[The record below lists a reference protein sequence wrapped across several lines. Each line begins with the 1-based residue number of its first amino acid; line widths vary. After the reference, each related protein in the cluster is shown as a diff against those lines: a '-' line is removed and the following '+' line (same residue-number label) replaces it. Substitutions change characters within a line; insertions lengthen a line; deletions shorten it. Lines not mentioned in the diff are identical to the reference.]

1 MKKYIAEC
9 LGTFVLTFLGCG
21 TAMFLGC
28 GTPAG
33 LVGTAIAFGLA
44 VVAMAYTIGGISGCH
59 INPAITLGVAL
70 SGRMSWK
77 DACGYWCG
85 QIIGGILAGA
95 CLLLV
100 ANVVTPDLGAFAGA
114 NPAGLGANGVAH
126 AGGAGGAFL
135 VEVIATFLFVL
146 VVLGTTDAKVGAGN
160 FAGLA
165 IGLALQGSLSNFA
178 SGVMLIC
185 FRPVKVGEYITGG
198 GAEGTVQEISIFST
212 TILTVDNKVIVVPNS
227 AILNGNIVN
236 FSRMPERRVDMS
248 FSVSYGADFREV
260 KKLLTKIADSNDK
273 IIHDDKHAYGI
284 VVTDLAAPVMKIAV
298 RVWVKNADYFDVL
311 GKFTEDAKLAFDANK
326 VAPAAVPSLN
336 VLNSK

>member
-1 MKKYIAEC
+1 LGRIGIA
-9 LGTFVLTFLGCG
+9 TASFV
-21 TAMFLGC
+21 
-28 GTPAG
+28 
-33 LVGTAIAFGLA
+33 A
-44 VVAMAYTIGGISGCH
+44 V
-59 INPAITLGVAL
+59 
-70 SGRMSWK
+70 
-77 DACGYWCG
+77 
-85 QIIGGILAGA
+85 
-95 CLLLV
+95 
-100 ANVVTPDLGAFAGA
+100 LGA
-114 NPAGLGANGVAH
+114 
-126 AGGAGGAFL
+126 
-135 VEVIATFLFVL
+135 
-146 VVLGTTDAKVGAGN
+146 
-160 FAGLA
+160 AGLA

>member
-1 MKKYIAEC
+1 MAKDIAAAAQDTVTDVTNQVSTWVQQLKELAINNGLNCVYAIVILIFGIWFAGIFGRSITKFMTNRKIDPTISKFVGNIIKYGIIA
-9 LGTFVLTFLGCG
+9 FV
-21 TAMFLGC
+21 
-28 GTPAG
+28 
-33 LVGTAIAFGLA
+33 AIAALGRIGIATASFVA
-44 VVAMAYTIGGISGCH
+44 V
-59 INPAITLGVAL
+59 
-70 SGRMSWK
+70 
-77 DACGYWCG
+77 
-85 QIIGGILAGA
+85 
-95 CLLLV
+95 
-100 ANVVTPDLGAFAGA
+100 LGA
-114 NPAGLGANGVAH
+114 
-126 AGGAGGAFL
+126 
-135 VEVIATFLFVL
+135 
-146 VVLGTTDAKVGAGN
+146 
-160 FAGLA
+160 AGLA

-185 FRPVKVGEYITGG
+185 FRPIKVGEYVTGG
-198 GAEGTVQEISIFST
+198 
-212 TILTVDNKVIVVPNS
+212 VDNKVIVVPNS
-227 AILNGNIVN
+227 SILNGNIVN

-326 VAPAAVPSLN
+326 IAPAAVPSLN

>member
-1 MKKYIAEC
+1 MPQTATGNNLITITVDGADHNISKTV
-9 LGTFVLTFLGCG
+9 TFVGSIIKYG
-21 TAMFLGC
+21 I
-28 GTPAG
+28 
-33 LVGTAIAFGLA
+33 IAFVVIAALGRIGIATASFVA
-44 VVAMAYTIGGISGCH
+44 V
-59 INPAITLGVAL
+59 
-70 SGRMSWK
+70 
-77 DACGYWCG
+77 
-85 QIIGGILAGA
+85 
-95 CLLLV
+95 
-100 ANVVTPDLGAFAGA
+100 LGA
-114 NPAGLGANGVAH
+114 
-126 AGGAGGAFL
+126 
-135 VEVIATFLFVL
+135 
-146 VVLGTTDAKVGAGN
+146 
-160 FAGLA
+160 AGLA
-165 IGLALQGSLSNFA
+165 IGLALQGSLSNIA

-227 AILNGNIVN
+227 SILNGNIVN

-326 VAPAAVPSLN
+326 IAPAAVPSLN
-336 VLNSK
+336 VIK

>member
-1 MKKYIAEC
+1 MAKDITTDVTPQVSTWVQQLKELAINNGLNCVYAIVILVVGIWFAGIFGRGLTKFMTNRKIDPTISKFVGNIIKYGI
-9 LGTFVLTFLGCG
+9 
-21 TAMFLGC
+21 
-28 GTPAG
+28 
-33 LVGTAIAFGLA
+33 IAFVVIAALGRIGIATASFVA
-44 VVAMAYTIGGISGCH
+44 V
-59 INPAITLGVAL
+59 
-70 SGRMSWK
+70 
-77 DACGYWCG
+77 
-85 QIIGGILAGA
+85 
-95 CLLLV
+95 
-100 ANVVTPDLGAFAGA
+100 LGA
-114 NPAGLGANGVAH
+114 
-126 AGGAGGAFL
+126 
-135 VEVIATFLFVL
+135 
-146 VVLGTTDAKVGAGN
+146 
-160 FAGLA
+160 AGLA

-260 KKLLTKIADSNDK
+260 KKLL
-273 IIHDDKHAYGI
+273 YGI

>member
-1 MKKYIAEC
+1 MAKDITTAAQNTVPDVTNQVSTWVQQLKELAINNGLNCVHAIVILVVGIWFAGIFGRGLTKFMTNRKIDPTISKFVGNIIKYGI
-9 LGTFVLTFLGCG
+9 
-21 TAMFLGC
+21 
-28 GTPAG
+28 
-33 LVGTAIAFGLA
+33 IAFVVIAALGRIGIATASFVA
-44 VVAMAYTIGGISGCH
+44 V
-59 INPAITLGVAL
+59 
-70 SGRMSWK
+70 
-77 DACGYWCG
+77 
-85 QIIGGILAGA
+85 
-95 CLLLV
+95 
-100 ANVVTPDLGAFAGA
+100 LGA
-114 NPAGLGANGVAH
+114 
-126 AGGAGGAFL
+126 
-135 VEVIATFLFVL
+135 
-146 VVLGTTDAKVGAGN
+146 
-160 FAGLA
+160 AGLA

>member
-1 MKKYIAEC
+1 
-9 LGTFVLTFLGCG
+9 
-21 TAMFLGC
+21 
-28 GTPAG
+28 
-33 LVGTAIAFGLA
+33 
-44 VVAMAYTIGGISGCH
+44 MAKD
-59 INPAITLGVAL
+59 ITT
-70 SGRMSWK
+70 
-77 DACGYWCG
+77 D
-85 QIIGGILAGA
+85 
-95 CLLLV
+95 
-100 ANVVTPDLGAFAGA
+100 VTPQVSTWVQQLKELAINNGLNCVYAIVILVVGIWFAGIFGRGLTKFMTNIGIATASFVAVLGA
-114 NPAGLGANGVAH
+114 
-126 AGGAGGAFL
+126 
-135 VEVIATFLFVL
+135 
-146 VVLGTTDAKVGAGN
+146 
-160 FAGLA
+160 AGLA

-273 IIHDDKHAYGI
+273 IIHDDK
-284 VVTDLAAPVMKIAV
+284 VMKIAV

>member
-1 MKKYIAEC
+1 MAKDIAAAAQDTVTDVTNQVSTWVQQLKELAINNGLNCVYAIVILIFGIWFAGIFGRSITKFMTNRKIDPTISKFVGNIIKYGIIA
-9 LGTFVLTFLGCG
+9 FV
-21 TAMFLGC
+21 
-28 GTPAG
+28 
-33 LVGTAIAFGLA
+33 AIAALGRIGIATASFVA
-44 VVAMAYTIGGISGCH
+44 V
-59 INPAITLGVAL
+59 
-70 SGRMSWK
+70 
-77 DACGYWCG
+77 
-85 QIIGGILAGA
+85 
-95 CLLLV
+95 
-100 ANVVTPDLGAFAGA
+100 LGA
-114 NPAGLGANGVAH
+114 
-126 AGGAGGAFL
+126 
-135 VEVIATFLFVL
+135 
-146 VVLGTTDAKVGAGN
+146 
-160 FAGLA
+160 AGLA

-185 FRPVKVGEYITGG
+185 FRPIKVGEYVTGG

-227 AILNGNIVN
+227 SILNGNIVN

-326 VAPAAVPSLN
+326 IAPAAVPSLN